1 MSSSNL
7 VLARMIYS
15 GSCHGA
21 HAQYREP
28 VPLISEGSLSL
39 MQTVM
44 TSQAVQRSPSYIVL
58 YGAL

>member
-7 VLARMIYS
+7 LLADMIYS
-15 GSCHGA
+15 GSCHGE

-28 VPLISEGSLSL
+28 VSLVSEGSLSL

-44 TSQAVQRSPSYIVL
+44 TSQVVQKSPSHIVH